1 MTASH
6 IPPFFGLDVSHDAM
20 RLCFY
25 DIESLSNAFTLSA
38 WQPKGPG
45 GTPHLTVW
53 YLVDAMWDAAGA
65 FDGSGLV
72 ADLTPYHGMIVERIR
87 RANPML
93 VRWDLPDEAIELVDL
108 HTPAGLDS
116 LGAMFGVTDALDPF
130 DPASPSAF
138 PDVMRPVMDLSPD
151 FDPVG
156 EHPYLIGFNSRS
168 YDLTMLAIFFWE
180 SVNTVAALSG
190 AETGPVTLKAPDAQV
205 MRRHNDILF
214 AAFDDYM
221 PRYLTTKA
229 GRHTSGLVPEEY
241 DRPWQFQVNRIYR
254 NFMASGRHID
264 AMPLNEH
271 NKHAALKRLLGM
283 MGWQILESD
292 RLDAG
297 ASTLIDM
304 DGLADLIAY
313 NVSDVVG
320 LGALFERNAYATQ
333 FDLKLGLM
341 RTYPQTT
348 LTRDGLT
355 LVEASRPDA
364 NERESEEQ

>member
-1 MTASH
+1 
-6 IPPFFGLDVSHDAM
+6 M

-38 WQPKGPG
+38 WQPKGPSG
-45 GTPHLTVW
+45 KPRLTVW
-53 YLVDAMWDAAGA
+53 YLIDAMWDAAAG

-72 ADLTPYHGMIVERIR
+72 ADLTPRRAMIVERIR
-87 RANPML
+87 EANPML

-108 HTPAGLDS
+108 HTPAGLAS
-116 LGAMFGVTDALDPF
+116 LGAMFGVTDAADPF

-138 PDVMRPVMDLSPD
+138 PDAMRPVTDLSPG
-151 FDPVG
+151 FDPLA

-168 YDLTMLAIFFWE
+168 YDLTMLAVFFWE
-180 SVNTVAALSG
+180 SVNTVASLSG
-190 AETGPVTLKAPDAQV
+190 RESGPVALKAPDAQV
-205 MRRHNDILF
+205 MRRHNDTLF

-221 PRYLTTKA
+221 PKYLTTKA

-241 DRPWQFQVNRIYR
+241 DKPWQFQANRIYR
-254 NFMASGRHID
+254 NFMATGRHID

-271 NKHAALKRLLGM
+271 NKHAGLKRLLGM

-297 ASTLIDM
+297 ASTLNDM
-304 DGLADLIAY
+304 DELADLIAY

-320 LGALFERNAYATQ
+320 LGALFEKNAYATQ

-348 LTRDGLT
+348 LTRDGLA
-355 LVEASRPDA
+355 LVEASRESA
-364 NERESEEQ
+364 GSREHESEEA